1 MQSGGVHKGFLEI
14 QNQVRKEWTAVA
26 EASARERLV
35 EDGSMEHDMVNG
47 SARVR
52 PHHSGSLKNV
62 RIFFSGVSNGNSS
75 DSDHHAGDMKR
86 TTVATHEA
94 IHQNDE
100 DVNLYDEALHVPEQ
114 KAVSNGKSRSPNGLP
129 VDFGSSNTSKYETLE
144 QHLHDVIRQREQL
157 QRLEAELRAQFIA
170 RSEIVRVQN
179 NFDEQSKQH
188 ASVVSNLQEQL
199 QERDLRLLELEQK
212 LEEQEQQLHVN
223 QKEASEAV
231 WAKDGLL
238 REQSNELST
247 LRLERETLLAEQ
259 KTTLSQFE
267 EDRAE
272 LVSRLQDLEE
282 QLHEKDRQLHE
293 SNERHQSA
301 QETLASKEEQL
312 REAQAWVQR
321 AQGLDAFYANAH
333 NLLHAELRDRHEQIS
348 QLWLGQQRQLAEV
361 ERYHA
366 QTIQRLRME
375 VAEVREQNRML
386 KSGCS
391 SNLDKKS
398 EQPLHFSHEHSEQL
412 NPSEGSLKLREQVLS
427 DNNQAEHPNI
437 LVVPT
442 PIVLGTSGPVLNGN
456 PIPVLHQ
463 LSGQPEGVLP
473 TIPAVHTDIT
483 QSSFPNPIVIPR
495 YQQLSL
501 LHNQQNA
508 IHHFQ
513 QVERQS
519 LDLVPVDNGNMKN
532 NERFPHVVSVP
543 AIEHGA
549 NMLMVTQRATYQ
561 ESCITVDKQVGQTK
575 EEDLNCKAENM
586 TGFEKT
592 STLRS
597 AEDEHIQ
604 QHQVE
609 TGGLCEKTNSDTNS
623 AETESMK
630 IYAQHPHLPEED
642 FSSSSAQTTE
652 QHIVPDST
660 VAEEHLTG
668 YQVSKIDPG
677 SIQESQKKWGQ
688 GRQEASKE
696 STSSVLQRSLPPD
709 DKSATHML
717 LDEKSLLTCLV
728 RVIPSEA
735 SARIKISTTLPNRLG
750 KILAPLHWHDYKKQY
765 GRLDDFIRSHPKLF
779 VTDGDFVHLRK
790 GAHAIISATATV
802 AKVAAAAAT
811 HLLCTT
817 WPPTVALTPVA
828 QSQSQRMWKKS
839 APVFMD
845 KALGYSD
852 YHVKQD
858 ILFTHAEMA
867 TNQ

>member
-231 WAKDGLL
+231 NQVWAKDGLL

-348 QLWLGQQRQLAEV
+348 QLWLGQQR
-361 ERYHA
+361 
-366 QTIQRLRME
+366 
-375 VAEVREQNRML
+375 
-386 KSGCS
+386 
-391 SNLDKKS
+391 
-398 EQPLHFSHEHSEQL
+398 
-412 NPSEGSLKLREQVLS
+412 
-427 DNNQAEHPNI
+427 
-437 LVVPT
+437 
-442 PIVLGTSGPVLNGN
+442 
-456 PIPVLHQ
+456 
-463 LSGQPEGVLP
+463 
-473 TIPAVHTDIT
+473 
-483 QSSFPNPIVIPR
+483 
-495 YQQLSL
+495 
-501 LHNQQNA
+501 QQNA